1 MARAGPRKV
10 QRYSLEFKLKA
21 VKLSQ
26 LKGVEVRAVAD
37 ALEIHPFMLSR
48 WRKEARDGVLRGRTS
63 ITKGLKTPRVHEI
76 RRYQALQRAHA
87 LLQEEHALLKK
98 LIRFTSA
105 RKPPSSRSSP
115 KNGKRSEWR
124 GCVGCSAWRDLG
136 STRGVGDRKVHVR
149 GRTGNCSRRCVRS
162 SSGVAGRMAVHGCIA
177 ICEPA
182 ATLWVTDGWNVWC
195 AKVASGREWPECIDP
210 RPGRIGGSA
219 NIRTRCGGFRL
230 PGRIRSGWETWRI
243 SRSDR
248 GGGIWR

>member
-63 ITKGLKTPRVHEI
+63 ITKGLKTPPVHEI

-115 KNGKRSEWR
+115 RNGKRSE
-124 GCVGCSAWRDLG
+124 
-136 STRGVGDRKVHVR
+136 
-149 GRTGNCSRRCVRS
+149 
-162 SSGVAGRMAVHGCIA
+162 
-177 ICEPA
+177 
-182 ATLWVTDGWNVWC
+182 
-195 AKVASGREWPECIDP
+195 
-210 RPGRIGGSA
+210 
-219 NIRTRCGGFRL
+219 
-230 PGRIRSGWETWRI
+230 
-243 SRSDR
+243 
-248 GGGIWR
+248 